1 MSLSAW
7 DIVLYPY
14 KMFWRNAPLLG
25 KIAIVL
31 LILGCI
37 ALYVLTCYYRW
48 ISIKMYVG
56 RFQWLALFRWYCD
69 SLLASF
75 FNSTGGVG
83 ISNYWVMVSTIALTL
98 STTLLRTTPWITLC
112 ILIIYN
118 AVIFRNYYKF
128 AESQG
133 EDPSC
138 FVVTLFPIIGPYF
151 RAKWIASMI
160 ANYK

>member
-1 MSLSAW
+1 MSSSVF
-7 DIVLYPY
+7 DIVLYQY
-14 KMFWRNAPLLG
+14 KTFWRNVPLLG

-31 LILGCI
+31 LVLGYI
-37 ALYVLTCYYRW
+37 ALYVLKCYYRW

-56 RFQWLALFRWYCD
+56 RFQWLALFGWYCD

-75 FNSTGGVG
+75 YNSTEGVG
-83 ISNYWVMVSTIALTL
+83 ISNYWVMVSTVALTL
-98 STTLLRTTPWITLC
+98 SSTLLNTIPWITLS

-128 AESQG
+128 AESRG

-138 FVVTLFPIIGPYF
+138 FVVTLFPVIGPYF
-151 RAKWIASMI
+151 RAKWVASMI